1 MPADLIDLT
10 DARAASSVVLDTRR
24 TRPRFFDGKFLT
36 AADLM
41 QEQSY
46 LLTRQDDLGRTLGF
60 GVAQGLHVSMAATS
74 ASDLPGPAASIT
86 VTQGNGITP
95 TGEIVFLPQ
104 DLTVDLTDAAQ
115 LQRLSAAFGL
125 TREPQQPFQN
135 LRGLFVFGLR
145 AVEFTANPTPAYP
158 PSVDGNSTL
167 RDGEI
172 IEATALTLVPYDSDV
187 SRADPNLARRR
198 VAREIFLDQKI
209 LPLPAG
215 VLPLAML
222 YLRNGTLEWVDE
234 WLVRREAGSDDRFGF
249 GFAPRALAEAHF
261 FQYQEMLADAP
272 SASNGQLSA
281 QSFLEII
288 PPAGPLPKAAIN
300 PDDFTQAYFPGGA
313 RVELALVPEDELAAL
328 MEDSVDLP
336 PIDLS
341 LKPEDQDAM
350 AILVLAPV
358 PRASYGNV
366 LQTLNNI
373 PPPPLTNPVPVL
385 LSQQRPIDALLK
397 LNAAF
402 LLRQSI
408 SDGSAGTPPPPPA
421 NFVDPAWRTA
431 LGNVQQLWFMRRRNL
446 PDGKGLAGTPL
457 PVAPAPA
464 PDGGPVPIPVIPH
477 PIPSPIP
484 NPIPIPVPI
493 PDIPH
498 VVPVN
503 PLHISPPLGVVL
515 PVRPAGTSATPST
528 ADEKK
533 LAAALATENLWGRF
547 AVLRAISDVPAHA
560 TLVQMLSN
568 ATVMENPVL
577 QHAFITAL
585 ETALELSAGK
595 PDAEFTALEKDP
607 TAKVLTQQMVVAAA
621 VRFVNGNIVRGLQS
635 ATKDTPRLLTDKSQ
649 RAVLG
654 LSDRV
659 DALAQIGLKFT
670 RNPGFPALMEA
681 VQKNAAADKPKPIA
695 TAIDHFLKKVN
706 P

>member
-10 DARAASSVVLDTRR
+10 DERAASSVVLDTRR

-46 LLTRQDDLGRTLGF
+46 LLTRQADLGRTLGF
-60 GVAQGLHVSMAATS
+60 GVAEGLRVSLATTS
-74 ASDLPGPAASIT
+74 ASNLPNPAASVT
-86 VTQGNGITP
+86 VTQGHGITP

-145 AVEFTANPTPAYP
+145 AVEFTANPTAAYP
-158 PSVDGNSTL
+158 PSVDGNGTL

-261 FQYQEMLADAP
+261 FQYQDMLQDAP

-300 PDDFTQAYFPGGA
+300 SDDFTQAYFPAGA

-341 LKPEDQDAM
+341 LTPEDQDAL

-358 PRASYGNV
+358 PRADYGNV

-408 SDGSAGTPPPPPA
+408 SNGTAGTPPPPPA
-421 NFVDPAWRTA
+421 NFVDPAWRAA
-431 LGNVQQLWFMRRRNL
+431 LANVQQLWFMRRRNL

-477 PIPSPIP
+477 PFPGPIP
-484 NPIPIPVPI
+484 LPN

-498 VVPVN
+498 IIPGIPHVTPT
-503 PLHISPPLGVVL
+503 LGVVL
-515 PVRPAGTSATPST
+515 PVRTATATTPTPST
-528 ADEKK
+528 VDEKQ
-533 LAAALATENLWGRF
+533 LAAALAAENLWARF
-547 AVLRAISDVPAHA
+547 AVLRAISDVPAHT
-560 TLVQMLSN
+560 TLVQTLAN
-568 ATVMENPVL
+568 GVVMANPVL
-577 QHAFITAL
+577 QHALITAL
-585 ETALELSAGK
+585 EATLELSAAK
-595 PDAEFTALEKDP
+595 PDAEFAALEKNP
-607 TAKVLTQQMVVAAA
+607 TAKALTQQMVVAAA
-621 VRFVNGNIVRGLQS
+621 TRFVNDNIMRGLQS
-635 ATKDTPRLLTDKSQ
+635 ATKDTPRLLTDKSL
-649 RAVLG
+649 RAALG

-670 RNPGFPALMEA
+670 RNAGFSALMEA

-706 P
+706 S